1 MPNSTTNYEPLSTI
15 RVIFNRAGGKLVFDY
30 CQGDKWLIT
39 SDVIIRNKT
48 NPRATGVLILL
59 STNDK
64 PSVKLSKCDV
74 RMIDRAEGRCAR

>member
-39 SDVIIRNKT
+39 SDVNT
-48 NPRATGVLILL
+48 QQ
-59 STNDK
+59 DK
-64 PSVKLSKCDV
+64 PESYRGPDSSFSQRQAKC
-74 RMIDRAEGRCAR
+74 